1 MCIMLEGKQVTVRN
15 WLKFSSVALLLGF
28 LGAVITSFFVR
39 ADAYLEYMNP
49 LDFWELTGT
58 FLWFSVLGL
67 LYSVISQMG
76 FFAYL
81 TVHQFG
87 RGFFGYFWK
96 HAQIV
101 IIAIVLFDLVYLRYT
116 RVDEPGSIFP
126 YIVVAGVLFIYS
138 LAVAYVKK
146 EETHPRA
153 FLPAVFFMT
162 VVTAL
167 EWIPG
172 LRTNDPD
179 TMMIMIVP
187 LVACNTYQLLRLHH
201 IVGYTNE
208 KGEEVGMPN
217 KAEDVQKRRPT
228 DTKKKNKK
236 SK

>member
-1 MCIMLEGKQVTVRN
+1 M
-15 WLKFSSVALLLGF
+15 
-28 LGAVITSFFVR
+28 
-39 ADAYLEYMNP
+39 
-49 LDFWELTGT
+49 
-58 FLWFSVLGL
+58 
-67 LYSVISQMG
+67 
-76 FFAYL
+76 
-81 TVHQFG
+81 
-87 RGFFGYFWK
+87 
-96 HAQIV
+96 

-217 KAEDVQKRRPT
+217 KAEDVQKKKT
-228 DTKKKNKK
+228 NGYEEEKQEKQINTKVPK
-236 SK
+236 

>member
-1 MCIMLEGKQVTVRN
+1 M
-15 WLKFSSVALLLGF
+15 
-28 LGAVITSFFVR
+28 
-39 ADAYLEYMNP
+39 
-49 LDFWELTGT
+49 
-58 FLWFSVLGL
+58 
-67 LYSVISQMG
+67 
-76 FFAYL
+76 
-81 TVHQFG
+81 
-87 RGFFGYFWK
+87 
-96 HAQIV
+96 

-217 KAEDVQKRRPT
+217 KAEDVQKKT
-228 DTKKKNKK
+228 NGYEEEKQEKQINTKVPK
-236 SK
+236 

>member
-1 MCIMLEGKQVTVRN
+1 MLEGKQVTIRN

-101 IIAIVLFDLVYLRYT
+101 IIAIVLFD
-116 RVDEPGSIFP
+116 P
-126 YIVVAGVLFIYS
+126 
-138 LAVAYVKK
+138 
-146 EETHPRA
+146 
-153 FLPAVFFMT
+153 
-162 VVTAL
+162 
-167 EWIPG
+167 
-172 LRTNDPD
+172 
-179 TMMIMIVP
+179 
-187 LVACNTYQLLRLHH
+187 CLLTLH
-201 IVGYTNE
+201 
-208 KGEEVGMPN
+208 
-217 KAEDVQKRRPT
+217 
-228 DTKKKNKK
+228 K
-236 SK
+236 SR